1 MVLPFLLDKI
11 EMKNMEYDQLSKNV
25 CVFMIRI
32 VSCMQHRTGL
42 MRNMLSRTA
51 GMLCGVLYNQSKKV
65 FFIGGILNVA

>member
-11 EMKNMEYDQLSKNV
+11 EMKNMAYDQLSKNA
-25 CVFMIRI
+25 CVFIIRI
-32 VSCMQHRTGL
+32 VSCMQHRTRPV
-42 MRNMLSRTA
+42 RNMLGRTV